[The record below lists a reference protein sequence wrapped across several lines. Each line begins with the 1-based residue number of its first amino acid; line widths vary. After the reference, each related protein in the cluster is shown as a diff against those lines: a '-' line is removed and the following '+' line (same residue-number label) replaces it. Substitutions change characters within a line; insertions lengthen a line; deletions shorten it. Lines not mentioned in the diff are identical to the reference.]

1 MYFIIY
7 TSYATIDFNDDLLKS
22 LLIQS
27 RDRNKTMNITGML
40 FYFDST
46 FIQLIEGAEVD
57 VKLLYQDICNDTRH
71 KRVITLKQGERHER
85 YFEDWSMGFK
95 SINNNELDTVEAY
108 RNLQTPTKL
117 NDSAFFNLLKLIA
130 A

>member
-1 MYFIIY
+1 MFFIIY
-7 TSYATIDFNDDLLKS
+7 TSYAAIDFNEELLKV

-27 RDRNKTMNITGML
+27 RDRNKKINITGML

-46 FIQLIEGAEVD
+46 FIQLIEGEEAG
-57 VKLLYQDICNDTRH
+57 VKLLYHDICNDTRH
-71 KRVITLKQGERHER
+71 KRVVTLKQGERTER

-95 SINNNELDTVEAY
+95 SINNNELIKVEAY

>member
-7 TSYATIDFNDDLLKS
+7 TSYAAIDFNDELLRS

-27 RDRNKTMNITGML
+27 RDRNKRMNITGML

-46 FIQLIEGAEVD
+46 FIQLIEGEEAD

-71 KRVITLKQGERHER
+71 KRVVTLKQGERPER
-85 YFEDWSMGFK
+85 YFADWSMGFK
-95 SINNNELDTVEAY
+95 SINNSELDTVEAY